1 MIVEL
6 EQEEA
11 DILNTLLTM
20 HVGLTNEGIILAN
33 VADKLGTAGAKL
45 GSLKWHV
52 NDFGHIHIDSFN
64 L

>member
-1 MIVEL
+1 MIEL
-6 EQEEA
+6 TQEEM

-20 HVGLTNEGIILAN
+20 HVSLAGEGIFLAN

-52 NDFGHIHIDSFN
+52 NDFGHIHIDAFN